1 MKVVRRVLEKY
12 VDLNG
17 LDSQFI
23 ADKMTD
29 SGIET
34 ILISPNL
41 KSDLVVVGEVVSC
54 LNHPDSDHLH
64 LCRVNVGSEV
74 LQIVCGAKNVCEN
87 AKVVV
92 ALVGA
97 KLPEITI
104 KEAKIRG
111 VESFGML
118 CSYQE
123 LGVEKESDGIII
135 LDSDCEVGIN
145 ALSVLGLLDDVFNFE
160 QTPNR
165 SDFLALYNIAYE
177 MSAVFKRD
185 VKFSLVDSFKGNFD
199 SDFSVKSKT
208 ELCSYFSLVEA
219 RNLVVKE
226 SPQWIK
232 DVLLGCGMHPI
243 NNIVDISN
251 LVMLETGQPNH
262 IYDLD
267 CLNDKHIE
275 IIDDYDGEVVALDG
289 LVHQIKPGM
298 IIIHDSKNPMGIG
311 GVKGLSNSMISSST
325 KNVLVEMA
333 HFDRVSVRNTAR
345 SLNIVSESALRF
357 SKPLD
362 SQAAVYG
369 LNRLL
374 SLLVE
379 YADLKVSD
387 ISNSVTDS
395 SENEFEAKRIE
406 ISLADINH
414 LLGTDFSLDEVIDVF
429 ERLRLVPELND
440 EIIRVKV
447 PSYRLDLEI
456 KEDLIEEVIRI
467 LGYDQIKATYPV
479 MPLTMGVLDNK
490 QKLTRQVEKLLCA
503 LGLNQVVSYTL
514 VAKEFMDQGL
524 SLASKLNIISPL
536 SEARAY
542 IRNNLVSS
550 GLEVLKSNLAFKNN
564 DQVYFEI
571 SNVYGDDEVKNHLVI
586 FGSGLAN
593 SINYL
598 SSPKYVDYFW
608 VKGILELLLK
618 DLGIN
623 SQRLKFSENDLDIN
637 NFHPYQSALVYLDN
651 KLLGVLGTIHPNLK
665 IKNGVLLELD
675 LDLLL
680 AAKKSKT
687 KFEAL
692 SSQADLVRDMTF
704 ELALDMNIGPIIN
717 TIYQVAKKQII
728 DVNLVDV
735 FESDNTKA
743 ISLRVT
749 FKYNP
754 EVNVLFEKVIN
765 DVVKKHN
772 VKLKGSL

>member
-12 VDLNG
+12 VDLSQ

-34 ILISPNL
+34 ILISPLL
-41 KSDLVVVGEVVSC
+41 KSDSIVVGEVVSC
-54 LNHPDSDHLH
+54 INHPDSDHLH
-64 LCRVNVGSEV
+64 LCQVNVGNQL
-74 LQIVCGAKNVCEN
+74 LQIVCGAKNVFEK
-87 AKVVV
+87 ARVVV
-92 ALVGA
+92 ALVGT
-97 KLPEITI
+97 KLPQITI

-111 VESFGML
+111 VDSYGML

-135 LDSDCEVGIN
+135 LDDNIQIGSN
-145 ALSVLGLLDDVFNFE
+145 ALEVLGLLDDIFSFE

-177 MSAVFKRD
+177 MAAVFNRD
-185 VKFSLVDSFKGNFD
+185 IKFELVDNYQGKYH

-208 ELCSYFSLVEA
+208 KLCSYFSLVEA
-219 RNLVVKE
+219 RNLVVKD

-267 CLNDKHIE
+267 CLNDKNIE
-275 IIDDYDGEVVALDG
+275 IIDDYAGEAVALDG

-298 IIIHDSKNPMGIG
+298 IMIHDSKKPLGIG
-311 GVKGLSNSMISSST
+311 GVKGLSNSMISNDT

-345 SLNIVSESALRF
+345 SLNIISESALRF

-362 SQAAVYG
+362 SQAVVYG
-369 LNRLL
+369 LNRLF

-379 YADLKVSD
+379 YADLDVNN
-387 ISNSVTDS
+387 ISYPVVDS
-395 SENEFEAKRIE
+395 NEEDFLAKEIE
-406 ISLADINH
+406 ISLDDINH
-414 LLGTDFSLDEVIDVF
+414 LLGTNFSLDSVIDVF
-429 ERLRLVPELND
+429 SRLRLCPQLND
-440 EIIRVKV
+440 DIIKVKI

-467 LGYDQIKATYPV
+467 LGYDQIKASYPI
-479 MPLTMGVLDNK
+479 MPLTMGILDNK
-490 QKLTRQVEKLLCA
+490 QKLIRQVEKILCG
-503 LGLNQVVSYTL
+503 LGLNQVISYTL
-514 VAKEFMDQGL
+514 VAKELMDQGL
-524 SLASKLNIISPL
+524 YLASKLNILSPL
-536 SEARAY
+536 SESRAY
-542 IRNNLVSS
+542 IRNNLLSS

-571 SNVYGDDEVKNHLVI
+571 SNVYGDNEVRNHLSI
-586 FGSGLAN
+586 FGSGLIEP
-593 SINYL
+593 INYL
-598 SSPKYVDYFW
+598 SIAKYVDYYW
-608 VKGILELLLK
+608 IKGVLETVLK
-618 DLGIN
+618 ELGV
-623 SQRLKFSENDLDIN
+623 SGQRLKFVENTLDVN
-637 NFHPYQSALVYLDN
+637 NFHQYQSALVYLDN
-651 KLLGVLGTIHPNLK
+651 KLFGIIGTIHPNFK
-665 IKNGVLLELD
+665 IKNGILLELD

-680 AAKKSKT
+680 DAKKTKT
-687 KFEAL
+687 KFEPLA
-692 SSQADLVRDMTF
+692 SQADLVRDMTF
-704 ELALDMNIGPIIN
+704 ELDLDMNIGPIIN
-717 TIYQVAKKQII
+717 TIYQSGKKQII

-749 FKYNP
+749 FKYDL
-754 EVNVLFEKVIN
+754 EINVLFEKVIN
-765 DVVKKHN
+765 DVITKHN